1 MFHGADTGQLQ
12 NVAQRL
18 GESSGRT
25 SELLRRGDHR
35 SAVRGLGG
43 PDADRFR
50 QELFGSVT
58 NGWRQLIERLHLSE
72 DEMRAHAD
80 EQDQASDAR
89 DRRSPGA
96 NGGGDADPAA
106 QEDRHARDAADAP
119 VTAKA
124 DRGDGTDPQPT
135 DTDGAIDGPKPYS
148 GNGLGPG
155 VPGTSADTPE
165 PPAWRPADSGSGEW
179 NSREPTDEDRENLG
193 LAKDMVLGG
202 RFTGKGAERS
212 FGPGGGPGRAWVTY
226 ENVRDVFGIDAVPT
240 TWRLSRSKPAGLEL
254 ERYLL
259 IDDGDPAT
267 VWVATCPALDA
278 VSGNGWSA

>member
-89 DRRSPGA
+89 DRRSP
-96 NGGGDADPAA
+96 
-106 QEDRHARDAADAP
+106 ARTVVGTP
-119 VTAKA
+119 TQPPRRTAM
-124 DRGDGTDPQPT
+124 RGMPR
-135 DTDGAIDGPKPYS
+135 I
-148 GNGLGPG
+148 L
-155 VPGTSADTPE
+155 
-165 PPAWRPADSGSGEW
+165 R
-179 NSREPTDEDRENLG
+179 
-193 LAKDMVLGG
+193 
-202 RFTGKGAERS
+202 
-212 FGPGGGPGRAWVTY
+212 
-226 ENVRDVFGIDAVPT
+226 
-240 TWRLSRSKPAGLEL
+240 
-254 ERYLL
+254 
-259 IDDGDPAT
+259 
-267 VWVATCPALDA
+267 
-278 VSGNGWSA
+278 